1 MKETV
6 YVWPKVLFL
15 RHICK
20 QEHGCLRIWLQDVSH
35 ETILL
40 AGKILCVNHRYMAIY
55 TICVTNQK
63 GGVGKTTT
71 AVNLAAGLALQ
82 GLKTL
87 LVDMDPQANASSGLG
102 IDPRQVR
109 RGVYHTILGIS
120 EARHAIVSA
129 QNIDN
134 LSLLPANQD
143 LLGAELEMVSAVSRE
158 HRLQEVIA
166 QVKDDYEFAVID
178 CPPSLGLL
186 TLNSLTAA
194 HSALIPL
201 QCEYYALEGLS
212 QLTSTVDLIRRS
224 LNPRLQIEGILL
236 TMFDRRNNLCH
247 QVAADARAHFGDR
260 VLDMVIPRNV
270 RLSESPSFGK
280 PIYLYDRA
288 SRGARAYEQLAD
300 HIARKHMKGSTS
312 S

>member
-1 MKETV
+1 MKEADHNRLCRFFLS
-6 YVWPKVLFL
+6 LFYK
-15 RHICK
+15 I
-20 QEHGCLRIWLQDVSH
+20 EHGGLRIWLQDVSH

-40 AGKILCVNHRYMAIY
+40 AVKTLYVTHRYMAIY

-71 AVNLAAGLALQ
+71 AVNLAAGLAIQ
-82 GLKTL
+82 GLRTL

-102 IDPRQVR
+102 IDPRQIR

-120 EARHAIVSA
+120 EARNAIIRAPEIEQLDV
-129 QNIDN
+129 
-134 LSLLPANQD
+134 LPANQD

-158 HRLQEVIA
+158 HRLNEVIG
-166 QVKDDYEFAVID
+166 QVRDDYDFAIID

-212 QLTSTVDLIRRS
+212 QLTSTVDLIRRG
-224 LNPRLQIEGILL
+224 LNPRLQVEGILL

-247 QVAADARAHFGDR
+247 QVASDARNHFGEK
-260 VLDMVIPRNV
+260 VLDIVIPRNV

-288 SRGARAYEQLAD
+288 SKGARAYEQLAN

-312 S
+312 P